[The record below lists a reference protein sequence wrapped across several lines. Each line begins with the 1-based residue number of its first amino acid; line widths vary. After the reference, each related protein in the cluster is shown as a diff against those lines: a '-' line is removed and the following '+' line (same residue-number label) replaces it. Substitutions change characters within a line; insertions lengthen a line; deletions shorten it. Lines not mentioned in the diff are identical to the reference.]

1 MIVTSFQGILF
12 RNKQETTGKF
22 ACRDRKCPE
31 ITSIKKYLVPNHS
44 FTLTKAAGRLL
55 KIQLSCKY
63 LKGGYDKSFY
73 HKN

>member
-1 MIVTSFQGILF
+1 MIVTSCQGILF
-12 RNKQETTGKF
+12 RKNFGKF
-22 ACRDRKCPE
+22 ACHDRKCPE
-31 ITSIKKYLVPNHS
+31 ITSLKKNLVPNHC
-44 FTLTKAAGRLL
+44 FTFTKAAGRLL